1 MIWNK
6 ITDNYTFRTKNRE
19 DIQLEYPLSSFNFE
33 RTYILS
39 FFLVFIIKSERP
51 LFALPEVVFD
61 VVIDGLLVG

>member
-39 FFLVFIIKSERP
+39 FFLVFIIKPERQ

-61 VVIDGLLVG
+61 VDVDGLLIR

>member
-19 DIQLEYPLSSFNFE
+19 DIQLEYPLSSFSFE

-61 VVIDGLLVG
+61 VDIDGLLVG

>member
-61 VVIDGLLVG
+61 VDIDGLLVG

>member
-6 ITDNYTFRTKNRE
+6 ITDNYTFRTKNSE
-19 DIQLEYPLSSFNFE
+19 AIQLVYPLSSFNFE

-61 VVIDGLLVG
+61 VDIDGLLVG